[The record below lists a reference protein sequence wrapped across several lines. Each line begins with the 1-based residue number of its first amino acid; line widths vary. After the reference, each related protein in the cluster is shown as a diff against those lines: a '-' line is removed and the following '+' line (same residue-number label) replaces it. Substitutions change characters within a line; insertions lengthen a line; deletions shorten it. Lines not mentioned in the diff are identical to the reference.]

1 MYSFHCKKHTMSTLE
16 MLTAR
21 VTRIEERNVR
31 VEQSKAWE
39 TSVIRRVCIAVLTYA
54 VVVIFFS
61 VAQLPKPFLNALVPA
76 GAFLIST
83 LTLSLIRTWWIKKHL

>member
-1 MYSFHCKKHTMSTLE
+1 MPSLE
-16 MLTAR
+16 MLIER
-21 VTRIEERNVR
+21 VKRIEERNTR

-39 TSVIRRVCIAVLTYA
+39 TSVIRRTCIAVLTYA

-61 VAQLPKPFLNALVPA
+61 VAQLPKPFVNALVPA

-83 LTLSLIRTWWIKKHL
+83 LTLGLVRTWWIKKHQ